1 MGEKSYR
8 DQAWESRITSLE
20 NRLAGMGRGAFDE
33 ARDNER
39 TRIELAGRIATL
51 ETQGTPADELAS
63 AVRDRLNQVEGRI
76 SRLEIAPMEQDWE
89 GVLARLNQV
98 EARLSRQDTAADLIR
113 TRLDDV
119 GRDYWHERGTEAR
132 LFFDLVQAGATSAD
146 ATAIVIAWM
155 QKETR

>member
-1 MGEKSYR
+1 MSEQDSKATYYTWGEHNLLHLLAER
-8 DQAWESRITSLE
+8 VAALE
-20 NRLAGMGRGAFDE
+20 TGVATMGRRVTDMELLWSTMSSGA
-33 ARDNER
+33 ER
-39 TRIELAGRIATL
+39 T
-51 ETQGTPADELAS
+51 S

>member
-1 MGEKSYR
+1 MSEKSYR

-63 AVRDRLNQVEGRI
+63 AVRDRLNQVEDDLAHLKNLIDGLDITVSSRI
-76 SRLEIAPMEQDWE
+76 SRLRDLQDD
-89 GVLARLNQV
+89 LKTRMDDA
-98 EARLSRQDTAADLIR
+98 EAALGELQGSVTMA
-113 TRLDDV
+113 
-119 GRDYWHERGTEAR
+119 E
-132 LFFDLVQAGATSAD
+132 LFADLVQAGATSAD

-155 QKETR
+155 QKE